1 MKTQKHEKTYLD
13 YKNEHME
20 QYRDNQDIKT
30 DCVKYLGFKNYMGFL
45 SYQMEGYFQRAGDRY
60 GE

>member
-1 MKTQKHEKTYLD
+1 MKTQEHEKTYLD

-20 QYRDNQDIKT
+20 QYRDNQDIKA
-30 DCVKYLGFKNYMGFL
+30 DCVKHLGFKNYLGFL
-45 SYQMEGYFQRAGDRY
+45 SYQMEGYFQRAGDRF